1 MDNQYQI
8 TQKLNEYKEFKR
20 KMLLMSESLTN
31 SLDHLNVCMN
41 KLSSC
46 YYGYG
51 DGIGIL
57 KLQNN
62 LQESKSF
69 IMDRVIP
76 EIDLEIKNLT
86 EQLSRE

>member
-46 YYGYG
+46 YYG
-51 DGIGIL
+51 
-57 KLQNN
+57 
-62 LQESKSF
+62 SF